1 MQAGRQGWAGAHRA
15 AHLQASNT
23 HLLRGKTSWEKQFPQ
38 PRVSPGAAIAAG
50 IELLAAPL
58 GVLH

>member
-1 MQAGRQGWAGAHRA
+1 MQAGRQGRAGAHRA
-15 AHLQASNT
+15 AHLQATNT
-23 HLLRGKTSWEKQFPQ
+23 HLLRGKTSWEKFLQ
-38 PRVSPGAAIAAG
+38 PGVSPGAAIAAG